1 MCCVIRTGQLRSRLK
16 LSFVAAAVA
25 WAIVLPLAAFA
36 ASRPAEASNS
46 HLAAAIPYAIGALI
60 CHQQSTRS
68 FHLWSHQLPVCA
80 RCTGIYVGAA
90 IAALWVTAFR
100 TATAV
105 RHNHPE
111 KVAQGFSPARTTLFF
126 AALPTLA
133 TLAYEWSVGAPPSNI
148 VRALAGLP
156 LGAAVASVVLA
167 AADDQ
172 VN

>member
-1 MCCVIRTGQLRSRLK
+1 MCCVIKTGQLRSWLK

-25 WAIVLPLAAFA
+25 WAAVLPLAAFA

-90 IAALWVTAFR
+90 LIALGAAPR
-100 TATAV
+100 KRRPATEGFVGQRFSANARLILLLAV
-105 RHNHPE
+105 
-111 KVAQGFSPARTTLFF
+111 
-126 AALPTLA
+126 LPTLA

-148 VRALAGLP
+148 ARALAGLP
-156 LGAAVASVVLA
+156 LGAAVASLVLA